1 MVAPKASKGK
11 QNYLPDPFAILSIS
25 RTQRKT
31 KFDTVSWD
39 KSTLTSALR
48 DLSTGNEVVPFQ
60 LGDNVYKLLVY
71 HTLGSC
77 GAPYSESFLSN
88 ETLEQDYKV

>member
-1 MVAPKASKGK
+1 MVVQPFVAPKASKGK

-39 KSTLTSALR
+39 KSKLTSALR
-48 DLSTGNEVVPFQ
+48 DLSTGNDVVPSILPEALDF
-60 LGDNVYKLLVY
+60 VME
-71 HTLGSC
+71 
-77 GAPYSESFLSN
+77 AFRW
-88 ETLEQDYKV
+88 